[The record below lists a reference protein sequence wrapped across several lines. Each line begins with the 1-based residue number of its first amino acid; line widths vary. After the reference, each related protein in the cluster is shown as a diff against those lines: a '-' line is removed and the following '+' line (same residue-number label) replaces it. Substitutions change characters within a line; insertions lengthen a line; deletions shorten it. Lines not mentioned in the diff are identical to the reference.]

1 VTGTSSAR
9 LQPSRIGFVIIAAA
23 VLAVAGCA
31 STRTEPAVS
40 GQPPAPSSGKPST
53 PSGPKATGTGEVFES
68 KDFIVAPARSG
79 DTPETLAAR
88 HLGDARKGW
97 MIEDYTGIRTFAGG
111 QEVVIPKREWNPVGV
126 FPWGYQ
132 LVPVLVYHNMGPED
146 RGRLVIGVKKFEAQ
160 MRALRAEG
168 FQSVSLS
175 DYLEFTAGRKQLAR
189 KSVLIT
195 FDDGYRSFSQYA
207 RPILK
212 DFGFTATLFVYSDFV
227 GGGGMSWK
235 ELSAMIAQGFD
246 VQAHSKT
253 HNSLR
258 RKEGEPQEAYAKRI
272 EAELAYPAGQFRKQL
287 GRASDVLAYPYGDT
301 DDELLPYVVKYGY
314 VAAFTVRR
322 QSNPA
327 WAYPLRISRSQVYSE
342 MTLKDFTAN
351 LTNFQDEEVGA
362 ARGSDAR
369 VASSTGA
376 VKTRPVATAAAQPAQ
391 WTRDALATAHNE
403 RSEQLEQQ
411 GRLRQALEERLI
423 ALTINPRDRK
433 AQDGQKRLEG
443 RITKES
449 AALVQE
455 GKALLGRGLVGEA
468 QQRLLVALSL
478 DPTNRAAFETL
489 QNDVREVMSIV
500 HTVRVGDTCAS
511 LAELYYGDR
520 LRCEVIAD
528 TNRLALNVPLRPGQK
543 LKIPEIPGVP
553 FQLR

>member
-1 VTGTSSAR
+1 MGTSSAR
-9 LQPSRIGFVIIAAA
+9 LQHLRHTIVIVAASVIAA
-23 VLAVAGCA
+23 AGCA
-31 STRTEPAVS
+31 STRSDQVPVS
-40 GQPPAPSSGKPST
+40 ADQSSPSSGKPLT
-53 PSGPKATGTGEVFES
+53 QGGPRAAGPLEVFES

-88 HLGDARKGW
+88 HLGDARKAW
-97 MIEDYTGIRTFAGG
+97 MIEDYTGVRTFVQGR
-111 QEVVIPKREWNPVGV
+111 EVVIPKREWNPVGV

-132 LVPVLVYHNMGPED
+132 LVPVLAYHNMGPED

-160 MRALRAEG
+160 MKALRAEG

-195 FDDGYRSFSQYA
+195 FDDGYRSFIQYA

-212 DFGFTATLFVYSDFV
+212 DYGFTATLFVYTDFV

-235 ELSAMIAQGFD
+235 ELSAMVAQGFD
-246 VQAHSKT
+246 VQAHSKS
-253 HNSLR
+253 HSSLR
-258 RKEGEPQEAYAKRI
+258 RKEGEPQEAYAKRL

-327 WAYPLRISRSQVYSE
+327 WAYPLKISRSQVYSE
-342 MTLKDFTAN
+342 MALKDFTAN

-362 ARGSDAR
+362 ARGADGKPAGA
-369 VASSTGA
+369 ASAKPAST
-376 VKTRPVATAAAQPAQ
+376 TAAAAPAQ
-391 WTRDALATAHNE
+391 WSRDALAAAHND
-403 RSEQLEQQ
+403 RADQLEQQ
-411 GRLRQALEERLI
+411 GRLRQALEERLV

-433 AQDGQKRLEG
+433 ALDAQKRLEG
-443 RITKES
+443 RITQES

-455 GKALLGRGLVGEA
+455 AKALLGRGLVGEA

-478 DPTNRAAFETL
+478 DPTNRPAFETL

-500 HTVRVGDTCAS
+500 HTVRAGDTCPS

-520 LRCEVIAD
+520 LRCEVIAE

-543 LKIPEIPGVP
+543 LRIPEIPGVP

>member
-1 VTGTSSAR
+1 MGMSSAR
-9 LQPSRIGFVIIAAA
+9 LQHLRVTIVIVAASLIAS
-23 VLAVAGCA
+23 AGCA
-31 STRTEPAVS
+31 STRS
-40 GQPPAPSSGKPST
+40 DPAPVSTDPSATSSGKPLT
-53 PSGPKATGTGEVFES
+53 PSGPKAAGTLEVFES

-88 HLGDARKGW
+88 HLGDARKAW
-97 MIEDYTGIRTFAGG
+97 MIEDYTGVRTFAQG

-160 MRALRAEG
+160 MKALRAEG
-168 FQSVSLS
+168 FQSVSIS

-195 FDDGYRSFSQYA
+195 FDDGYRSFIQYA

-212 DFGFTATLFVYSDFV
+212 DYGFTATLFVYSDFV

-253 HNSLR
+253 HSSLR

-272 EAELAYPAGQFRKQL
+272 EAELAYPAEQFRKQL

-301 DDELLPYVVKYGY
+301 DDELLPFVVKYGY

-327 WAYPLRISRSQVYSE
+327 WAYPLKISRSQVYSE
-342 MTLKDFTAN
+342 MALKDFTAN

-362 ARGSDAR
+362 ARGADGKPAGAAPAKP
-369 VASSTGA
+369 AST
-376 VKTRPVATAAAQPAQ
+376 TAAAAPAQ
-391 WTRDALATAHNE
+391 WSRDALAAAHND
-403 RSEQLEQQ
+403 RANQLEQQ
-411 GRLRQALEERLI
+411 GRLRQALEERLV

-433 AQDGQKRLEG
+433 ALDAQKRLEG
-443 RITKES
+443 RITQES

-455 GKALLGRGLVGEA
+455 AKALLGRGLVGEA

-478 DPTNRAAFETL
+478 DPTNRPAFESL

-500 HTVRVGDTCAS
+500 HTVRAGDTCPA

-520 LRCEVIAD
+520 LRCEVIAE

>member
-1 VTGTSSAR
+1 MGTSSAR
-9 LQPSRIGFVIIAAA
+9 LQHLRHTIVIVAASLIAA
-23 VLAVAGCA
+23 AGCA
-31 STRTEPAVS
+31 STRSDQAPVS
-40 GQPPAPSSGKPST
+40 ADQSSPSSGKPLT
-53 PSGPKATGTGEVFES
+53 QGGPRAAGTLEVFES

-88 HLGDARKGW
+88 HLGDARKAW
-97 MIEDYTGIRTFAGG
+97 MIEDYTGVRTFAQG

-132 LVPVLVYHNMGPED
+132 LVPVLAYHNMGPED

-160 MRALRAEG
+160 MKALRAEG

-195 FDDGYRSFSQYA
+195 FDDGYRSFIQYA

-212 DFGFTATLFVYSDFV
+212 DYGFTATLFVYTDFV

-235 ELSAMIAQGFD
+235 ELSAMVAQGFD
-246 VQAHSKT
+246 VQAHSKS
-253 HNSLR
+253 HSSLR

-327 WAYPLRISRSQVYSE
+327 WAYPLKISRSQVYSE
-342 MTLKDFTAN
+342 MALKDFTAN

-362 ARGSDAR
+362 ARGADGKPAAPAKP
-369 VASSTGA
+369 ASM
-376 VKTRPVATAAAQPAQ
+376 TAAAAPAQ
-391 WTRDALATAHNE
+391 WSRDALAAAHND
-403 RSEQLEQQ
+403 RADQLEQQ
-411 GRLRQALEERLI
+411 GRLRQALEERLV

-433 AQDGQKRLEG
+433 ALDAQKRLEG
-443 RITKES
+443 RIAQES
-449 AALVQE
+449 AALVHE
-455 GKALLGRGLVGEA
+455 AKALLGRGLVGEA

-478 DPTNRAAFETL
+478 DPTNRPAFESL
-489 QNDVREVMSIV
+489 QNDVRDVTSIV
-500 HTVRVGDTCAS
+500 HTVRAGDTCPS

-520 LRCEVIAD
+520 LRCEVIAE

>member
-1 VTGTSSAR
+1 
-9 LQPSRIGFVIIAAA
+9 
-23 VLAVAGCA
+23 
-31 STRTEPAVS
+31 
-40 GQPPAPSSGKPST
+40 
-53 PSGPKATGTGEVFES
+53 
-68 KDFIVAPARSG
+68 
-79 DTPETLAAR
+79 
-88 HLGDARKGW
+88 
-97 MIEDYTGIRTFAGG
+97 MIEDYTGVRTFAQG

-160 MRALRAEG
+160 MKALRAEG
-168 FQSVSLS
+168 FQSVSIS

-195 FDDGYRSFSQYA
+195 FDDGYRSFIQYA

-212 DFGFTATLFVYSDFV
+212 DYGFTATLFVYSDFV

-253 HNSLR
+253 HSSLR

-272 EAELAYPAGQFRKQL
+272 EAELAYPAEQFRKQL

-301 DDELLPYVVKYGY
+301 DDELLPFVVKYGY

-327 WAYPLRISRSQVYSE
+327 WAYPLKISRSQVYSE
-342 MTLKDFTAN
+342 MALKDFTAN

-362 ARGSDAR
+362 ARGADGKPAGAAPAKP
-369 VASSTGA
+369 AST
-376 VKTRPVATAAAQPAQ
+376 TAAAAPAQ
-391 WTRDALATAHNE
+391 WSRDALAAAHND
-403 RSEQLEQQ
+403 RADQLEQQ
-411 GRLRQALEERLI
+411 GRLRQALEERLV

-433 AQDGQKRLEG
+433 ALDAQKRLEG
-443 RITKES
+443 RITQES

-455 GKALLGRGLVGEA
+455 AKALLGRGLVGEA

-478 DPTNRAAFETL
+478 DPTNRPAFESL

-500 HTVRVGDTCAS
+500 HTVRAGDTCPA

-520 LRCEVIAD
+520 LRCEVIAE

>member
-1 VTGTSSAR
+1 MGTSSAR
-9 LQPSRIGFVIIAAA
+9 LQFSRIAFVIIAAA
-23 VLAVAGCA
+23 LLAAAGCA
-31 STRTEPAVS
+31 STRTDQPTVS
-40 GQPPAPSSGKPST
+40 GEPSAPKPST
-53 PSGPKATGTGEVFES
+53 PGGPKAAGALEVFES

-79 DTPETLAAR
+79 DTSETLAAR

-97 MIEDYTGIRTFAGG
+97 MIEDYTGIRTFAEG

-146 RGRLVIGVKKFEAQ
+146 RGRLLIGVKKFEAQ

-195 FDDGYRSFSQYA
+195 FDDGYRSFAQYA

-212 DFGFTATLFVYSDFV
+212 DYGFTATLFVYSDFV

-253 HNSLR
+253 HSSLR
-258 RKEGEPQEAYAKRI
+258 RKEGEPQDAYAKRI
-272 EAELAYPAGQFRKQL
+272 EAELAYPAEQFRKQL

-327 WAYPLRISRSQVYSE
+327 WAYPLKISRSQVYSE
-342 MTLKDFTAN
+342 MSLKEFTAN

-362 ARGSDAR
+362 ARGSDGKTAG
-369 VASSTGA
+369 ATGA
-376 VKTRPVATAAAQPAQ
+376 ARPASTAAAPTGQ
-391 WTRDALATAHNE
+391 WSRDALAAAHDD
-403 RSEQLEQQ
+403 RADQLEQQ

-433 AQDGQKRLEG
+433 AQDAQKRLEG
-443 RITKES
+443 RITQQS

-478 DPTNRAAFETL
+478 DPTNRPAFETL
-489 QNDVREVMSIV
+489 QNDVREVMSIM
-500 HTVRVGDTCAS
+500 HTVRAGDTCAS

-520 LRCEVIAD
+520 LRCEVIAE

>member
-1 VTGTSSAR
+1 MGMSSAR
-9 LQPSRIGFVIIAAA
+9 LQHLRVTIVIVAASLIAS
-23 VLAVAGCA
+23 AGCA
-31 STRTEPAVS
+31 STRSDPAPVSTEPSAT
-40 GQPPAPSSGKPST
+40 SSGKPLT
-53 PSGPKATGTGEVFES
+53 PSGPKAAGTLEVFES

-88 HLGDARKGW
+88 HLGDARKAW
-97 MIEDYTGIRTFAGG
+97 MIEDYTGVRTFAQG

-160 MRALRAEG
+160 MKALRAEG
-168 FQSVSLS
+168 FQSVSIS

-195 FDDGYRSFSQYA
+195 FDDGYRSFIQYA

-212 DFGFTATLFVYSDFV
+212 DYGFTATLFVYSDFV

-253 HNSLR
+253 HSSLR

-272 EAELAYPAGQFRKQL
+272 EAELAYPAEQFRKQL

-301 DDELLPYVVKYGY
+301 DDELLPFVVKYGY

-327 WAYPLRISRSQVYSE
+327 WAYPLKISRSQVYSE
-342 MTLKDFTAN
+342 MALKDFTAN

-362 ARGSDAR
+362 ARGADGKPAGAAPAKP
-369 VASSTGA
+369 AST
-376 VKTRPVATAAAQPAQ
+376 TAAAAPAQ
-391 WTRDALATAHNE
+391 WSRDALAAAHND
-403 RSEQLEQQ
+403 RADQLEQQ
-411 GRLRQALEERLI
+411 GRLRQALEERLV

-433 AQDGQKRLEG
+433 ALDAQKRLEG
-443 RITKES
+443 RITQES

-455 GKALLGRGLVGEA
+455 AKALLGRGLVGEA

-478 DPTNRAAFETL
+478 DPTNRPAFESL

-500 HTVRVGDTCAS
+500 HTVRAGDTCPA

-520 LRCEVIAD
+520 LRCEVIAE

>member
-1 VTGTSSAR
+1 MGMSSAR
-9 LQPSRIGFVIIAAA
+9 LQRLRLTIVIGAASLIAA
-23 VLAVAGCA
+23 AGCA
-31 STRTEPAVS
+31 STRSDQAPVS
-40 GQPPAPSSGKPST
+40 ADPSASSGKPST
-53 PSGPKATGTGEVFES
+53 PSGPKAAGTLEVFES
-68 KDFIVAPARSG
+68 KDFIVTPARSG

-88 HLGDARKGW
+88 HLGDARKAW
-97 MIEDYTGIRTFAGG
+97 MIEDYTGVQTFAQG

-160 MRALRAEG
+160 MKALRAEG

-195 FDDGYRSFSQYA
+195 FDDGYRSFIQYA

-212 DFGFTATLFVYSDFV
+212 DYGFTATLFVYSDFV

-235 ELSAMIAQGFD
+235 ELGTMIAQGFD

-253 HNSLR
+253 HSSLR

-272 EAELAYPAGQFRKQL
+272 EAELAYPAQQFRKQL

-327 WAYPLRISRSQVYSE
+327 WAYPLKISRSQIYSE
-342 MTLKDFTAN
+342 MALKDFTAN

-362 ARGSDAR
+362 ARASDGRA
-369 VASSTGA
+369 AGA
-376 VKTRPVATAAAQPAQ
+376 APAKPAATTAAAAPGP
-391 WTRDALATAHNE
+391 WSRDALAAAHND
-403 RSEQLEQQ
+403 RADQLEQQ
-411 GRLRQALEERLI
+411 GRLRQALDERLV

-433 AQDGQKRLEG
+433 AQDAQKRLEG
-443 RITKES
+443 RITQES

-455 GKALLGRGLVGEA
+455 AKALLGRGLVGEA

-478 DPTNRAAFETL
+478 DPANRPAFETL

-500 HTVRVGDTCAS
+500 HTVRAGDTCPS

-520 LRCEVIAD
+520 LRCEVIAE
-528 TNRLALNVPLRPGQK
+528 TNRLALNAPLRPGQK

>member
-1 VTGTSSAR
+1 MGMSSAR
-9 LQPSRIGFVIIAAA
+9 LQHLRLIIVIVAASLIAA
-23 VLAVAGCA
+23 AGCA
-31 STRTEPAVS
+31 STRSDQTPVS
-40 GQPPAPSSGKPST
+40 ADPPSSGKPST
-53 PSGPKATGTGEVFES
+53 PGGPRPTGTLEVFES

-88 HLGDARKGW
+88 HLGDGRKAW
-97 MIEDYTGIRTFAGG
+97 MIEDYTGVRTFAQG

-160 MRALRAEG
+160 MKALRAEG
-168 FQSVSLS
+168 FQSVSIS

-195 FDDGYRSFSQYA
+195 FDDGYRSFIQYA

-212 DFGFTATLFVYSDFV
+212 DYGFTATLFVYSDFV

-253 HNSLR
+253 HSSLR

-272 EAELAYPAGQFRKQL
+272 AAELAYPAEQFRKQL

-301 DDELLPYVVKYGY
+301 DDELLPFVVKYGY

-327 WAYPLRISRSQVYSE
+327 WAYPLKISRSQVYSE
-342 MTLKDFTAN
+342 MALKDFTAN

-362 ARGSDAR
+362 ARGADGKPAGAAPAKP
-369 VASSTGA
+369 AST
-376 VKTRPVATAAAQPAQ
+376 TAAAAPAQ
-391 WTRDALATAHNE
+391 WSRDALAAAHND
-403 RSEQLEQQ
+403 RADQLEQQ
-411 GRLRQALEERLI
+411 GRLRQALEERLV

-433 AQDGQKRLEG
+433 ALDAQKRLEG
-443 RITKES
+443 RITQES

-455 GKALLGRGLVGEA
+455 AKALLGRGLVGEA

-478 DPTNRAAFETL
+478 DPTNRPAFESL

-500 HTVRVGDTCAS
+500 HTVRAGDTCPA

-520 LRCEVIAD
+520 LRCEVIAE

>member
-1 VTGTSSAR
+1 MGMSSAR
-9 LQPSRIGFVIIAAA
+9 LQHLRVTIVIVAASLIAS
-23 VLAVAGCA
+23 AGCA
-31 STRTEPAVS
+31 STRSDQAPVS
-40 GQPPAPSSGKPST
+40 TDPSATSSGKPLT
-53 PSGPKATGTGEVFES
+53 PSGPKAAGTLEVFES

-79 DTPETLAAR
+79 DTSETLAAR
-88 HLGDARKGW
+88 HLGDARKAW
-97 MIEDYTGIRTFAGG
+97 MIEDYTGVRMFAQG

-160 MRALRAEG
+160 MKALRAEG
-168 FQSVSLS
+168 FQSVSIS

-195 FDDGYRSFSQYA
+195 FDDGYRSFIQYA

-212 DFGFTATLFVYSDFV
+212 DYGFTATLFVYSDFV

-253 HNSLR
+253 HSSLR

-272 EAELAYPAGQFRKQL
+272 EAELAYPAEQFRKQL

-301 DDELLPYVVKYGY
+301 DDELLPFVVKYGY

-327 WAYPLRISRSQVYSE
+327 WAYPLKISRSQVYSE
-342 MTLKDFTAN
+342 MALKDFTAN
-351 LTNFQDEEVGA
+351 LTNFQEEEVSA
-362 ARGSDAR
+362 ARGADGKPAGAAPAKP
-369 VASSTGA
+369 AST
-376 VKTRPVATAAAQPAQ
+376 TAAAAPAQ
-391 WTRDALATAHNE
+391 WSRDALAAAHND
-403 RSEQLEQQ
+403 RADQLEQQ
-411 GRLRQALEERLI
+411 GRLRQALEERLV

-433 AQDGQKRLEG
+433 ALDGQKRLEG
-443 RITKES
+443 RITQAS

-455 GKALLGRGLVGEA
+455 AKALLGRGLVGEA

-478 DPTNRAAFETL
+478 DPTNRPAFETL

-500 HTVRVGDTCAS
+500 HTVRAGDTCPS

-520 LRCEVIAD
+520 LRCEVIAE

>member
-1 VTGTSSAR
+1 MGMSSAR
-9 LQPSRIGFVIIAAA
+9 LQHLRVTIVIVAASLIAS
-23 VLAVAGCA
+23 AGCA
-31 STRTEPAVS
+31 STRRD
-40 GQPPAPSSGKPST
+40 PAPVSTDPSATSSGKPLT
-53 PSGPKATGTGEVFES
+53 PSGPKAAGTLEVFES

-88 HLGDARKGW
+88 HLGDARKAW
-97 MIEDYTGIRTFAGG
+97 MIEDYTGVRTFAQG

-160 MRALRAEG
+160 MKALRAEG
-168 FQSVSLS
+168 FQSVSIS

-195 FDDGYRSFSQYA
+195 FDDGYRSFIQYA

-212 DFGFTATLFVYSDFV
+212 DYGFTATLFVYSDFV

-253 HNSLR
+253 HSSLR

-272 EAELAYPAGQFRKQL
+272 EAELAYPAEQFRKQF

-301 DDELLPYVVKYGY
+301 DDELLPFVVKYGY

-327 WAYPLRISRSQVYSE
+327 WAYPLKISRSQVYSE
-342 MTLKDFTAN
+342 MALKDFTAN

-362 ARGSDAR
+362 ARGADGKPAGAAPAKP
-369 VASSTGA
+369 AST
-376 VKTRPVATAAAQPAQ
+376 TAAAAPAQ
-391 WTRDALATAHNE
+391 WSRDALAAAHND
-403 RSEQLEQQ
+403 RANQLEQQ
-411 GRLRQALEERLI
+411 GRLRQALEERLV

-433 AQDGQKRLEG
+433 ALDAQKRLEG
-443 RITKES
+443 RITQES

-455 GKALLGRGLVGEA
+455 AKALLGRGLVGEA

-478 DPTNRAAFETL
+478 DPTNRPAFESL

-500 HTVRVGDTCAS
+500 HTVRAGDTCPA

-520 LRCEVIAD
+520 LRCEVIAE